1 MLKFSTA
8 LLLLIFPYIGVAH
21 AQTSKG
27 VSYPCSVVLHPVKGT
42 PNAQGTALITKVKK
56 PYTSSPSSPIRE
68 RQSVGIYSD
77 WLPKPSSFGHY
88 DQYEGFAQIP
98 GEISWRFKM
107 YPVKEHNPS
116 WFGGNPW
123 VGKFDEISAKIPKNA
138 IVEVRPSNSKTEK
151 LGPAI
156 LQANLHGCKSDLRKN
171 TAKSALANVNKP
183 TQDSEELRLQDMLM
197 NMLTPYIEKD
207 LRSYYY
213 PNIYKD
219 FSPIVAPWKIEV
231 MQTRRVDHF
240 RGFLLEITFDIEPTD
255 GGHWVPIG
263 KDRMTYRISVGPE
276 VKLINHTHLAT
287 YPYNPKE

>member
-8 LLLLIFPYIGVAH
+8 LLALFFSCLVVAH
-21 AQTSKG
+21 AQTTTE
-27 VSYPCSVVLHPVKGT
+27 VSYPCSVVLHSVKGI
-42 PNAQGTALITKVKK
+42 PSAQGTALITKVKK

-68 RQSVGIYSD
+68 RQSVGIYAD
-77 WLPKPSSFGHY
+77 WLPSPSSFGHY

-107 YPVKEHNPS
+107 YPVKENNPS

-156 LQANLHGCKSDLRKN
+156 LQNTLQGCKTELSNK
-171 TAKSALANVNKP
+171 TVKAALANVNKP

-197 NMLTPYIEKD
+197 NMQTPYIEKD
-207 LRSYYY
+207 LRSRSME
-213 PNIYKD
+213 N
-219 FSPIVAPWKIEV
+219 
-231 MQTRRVDHF
+231 
-240 RGFLLEITFDIEPTD
+240 
-255 GGHWVPIG
+255 
-263 KDRMTYRISVGPE
+263 
-276 VKLINHTHLAT
+276 
-287 YPYNPKE
+287 